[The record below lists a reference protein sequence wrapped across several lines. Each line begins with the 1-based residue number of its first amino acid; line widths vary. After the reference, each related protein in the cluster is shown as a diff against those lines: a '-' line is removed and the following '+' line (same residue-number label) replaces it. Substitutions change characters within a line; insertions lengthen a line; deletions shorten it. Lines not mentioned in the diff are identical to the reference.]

1 MCPPAEEMEDSR
13 VKESRA
19 SENRAAAPA
28 SSAPSNT
35 ALLVGFCAI
44 VSVMSLVAAIVFGLK
59 ASEGSSSTTNNAAA
73 SIEVIQPD
81 APTYIIKTGDMSL
94 EVEKPPAG
102 DNICAGAK
110 PELAN
115 RACYDQLN
123 QVMTDVGPQSGANV
137 TKGYKGNMAVT
148 HQPITTPYFKNG
160 MCPVNVHWHLGTE
173 HYSAG
178 EYDETG
184 TFPEVLDNLDRR
196 ERRTAELARPGYHCK
211 YYNTNEP
218 KFNTPYVWKHCV
230 GMEVGATYEVHWPHS
245 AAGACGTPNQYQTP
259 FYDGVFCRGIKSE
272 TNPEGVIDLT
282 TTYSQIGVQAQVFT
296 IVNDEE
302 YYYPDL
308 FRGMI
313 VDGEMG
319 QDMHYYTGSTTGTSR
334 NNANCSSYTPIT
346 WQVDRKCHMISAS
359 SFDKMCAEMKS
370 QRDNMEGDLYAHGS
384 RELVDDDLVANNG
397 QRKKKRNLNS
407 A

>member
-1 MCPPAEEMEDSR
+1 MCPPAEEIE
-13 VKESRA
+13 
-19 SENRAAAPA
+19 ENKARAAPA
-28 SSAPSNT
+28 PASTEPSNT

-44 VSVMSLVAAIVFGLK
+44 VTVVSLIAAIVFGLK
-59 ASEGSSSTTNNAAA
+59 AADNGSSSNAVQQ
-73 SIEVIQPD
+73 IEVVQAD
-81 APTYIIKTGDMSL
+81 APTFIVKTGDMTM
-94 EVEKPPAG
+94 EVEKPPEG
-102 DNICAGAK
+102 TNICDGAK
-110 PELAN
+110 PDLPN
-115 RACYDQLN
+115 KACIIDSM
-123 QVMTDVGPQSGANV
+123 VDVGPQSGANV
-137 TKGYKGNMAVT
+137 TKGYKGNLEVT
-148 HQPITTPYFKNG
+148 HQPITTPYFQNG

-184 TFPEVLDNLDRR
+184 TYPEVAENLDRR
-196 ERRTAELARPGYHCK
+196 NLAETAEPGFHCK
-211 YYNTNEP
+211 LYNENQP
-218 KFNTPYVWKHCV
+218 MFNTPYVWKHCV
-230 GMEVGATYEVHWPHS
+230 GMIVGETYEVHWPHS

-259 FYDGVFCRGIKSE
+259 FYDGVFCRGIKSDD
-272 TNPEGVIDLT
+272 NPNGVLDLT

-308 FRGMI
+308 MRGMI

-319 QDMHYYTGSTTGTSR
+319 SDIHYYTGSTTGTSR
-334 NNANCSSYTPIT
+334 NNTICSQYTPIT

-370 QRDNMEGDLYAHGS
+370 QRDDMSGDLYAHGS
-384 RELVDDDLVANNG
+384 RDLVDDDLVANNG
-397 QRKKKRNLNS
+397 QRKRKQRNLS